1 MTAAV
6 AAASGAAPDAP
17 AADLE
22 KAAGAGTGTDGAAAA
37 SAGGGDDASGAGV
50 VAAVARR
57 WRRQD
62 LLDRSGSALRAAAWA
77 LSLLAFLVMAAN
89 DHGDWRQFDHYE
101 EYRYVVAI
109 ALLAFIYTTLQL
121 VRHGVRLTG
130 GQDLQ
135 GKVGL
140 LVDFAGDQVTAYLLM
155 SALSAAIPITNRMR
169 EGADNIFTDSSAAS
183 ISMAF
188 FAFVCLA
195 LSALI
200 SGFKLAK
207 QTYI

>member
-1 MTAAV
+1 M
-6 AAASGAAPDAP
+6 SGATADAP
-17 AADLE
+17 AAADVE
-22 KAAGAGTGTDGAAAA
+22 KAGV
-37 SAGGGDDASGAGV
+37 SGGGDAGASGGGG
-50 VAAVARR
+50 AVGAIVGR

-62 LLDRSGSALRAAAWA
+62 LLDKSGSALRAAAWA
-77 LSLLAFLVMAAN
+77 FSLLAFLIMVCN
-89 DHGDWRQFDHYE
+89 EHGDWKQFDRYE
-101 EYRYVVAI
+101 EYRYIVAVG
-109 ALLAFIYTTLQL
+109 LLAFVYTTLQL
-121 VRHGVRLTG
+121 VRHGVRLNG

-155 SALSAAIPITNRMR
+155 SALSAAVPITNRMR
-169 EGADNIFTDSSAAS
+169 EGADNVFTDSSAAS

-200 SGFKLAK
+200 SGFKLSK

>member
-1 MTAAV
+1 MSGATP
-6 AAASGAAPDAP
+6 AAADV
-17 AADLE
+17 E
-22 KAAGAGTGTDGAAAA
+22 KAGV
-37 SAGGGDDASGAGV
+37 SGGGDTSASGGGG
-50 VAAVARR
+50 AVGAIVGR

-62 LLDRSGSALRAAAWA
+62 LLDKSGSALRAAAWA
-77 LSLLAFLVMAAN
+77 FSLLAFLIMVCN
-89 DHGDWRQFDHYE
+89 EHGDWKQFDRYE
-101 EYRYVVAI
+101 EYRYIVAVG
-109 ALLAFIYTTLQL
+109 LLAFVYTTLQL
-121 VRHGVRLTG
+121 VRHGVRLNG

-155 SALSAAIPITNRMR
+155 SALSAAVPITNRMR
-169 EGADNIFTDSSAAS
+169 EGADNVFTDSSAAS

-200 SGFKLAK
+200 SGFKLSK

>member
-1 MTAAV
+1 M
-6 AAASGAAPDAP
+6 SNAP
-17 AADLE
+17 AAAADVE
-22 KAAGAGTGTDGAAAA
+22 KAGV
-37 SAGGGDDASGAGV
+37 SAGGDGGASGGGGG
-50 VAAVARR
+50 AVGAILGR

-62 LLDRSGSALRAAAWA
+62 LLDKSGSALRAAAWA
-77 LSLLAFLVMAAN
+77 LSLLAFLIMVCN
-89 DHGDWRQFDHYE
+89 EHGDWKRFDRYE
-101 EYRYVVAI
+101 EYRYIVAVG
-109 ALLAFIYTTLQL
+109 LLAFVYTTLQL

-135 GKVGL
+135 PKVGL

-155 SALSAAIPITNRMR
+155 SALSAAVPITNRMR
-169 EGADNIFTDSSAAS
+169 EGADNVFTDSSAAS

-200 SGFKLAK
+200 SGFKLSK

>member
-1 MTAAV
+1 MADVEKAVPV
-6 AAASGAAPDAP
+6 AAASAEGSDA
-17 AADLE
+17 
-22 KAAGAGTGTDGAAAA
+22 AAGRGTGAVGA
-37 SAGGGDDASGAGV
+37 V
-50 VAAVARR
+50 LRR
-57 WRRQD
+57 WRMQD
-62 LLDRSGSALRAAAWA
+62 LLDRSGSALRAGAWA
-77 LSLLAFLVMAAN
+77 LSLLAFLVMACN
-89 DHGDWRQFDHYE
+89 EHGDWKQFDRYE
-101 EYRYVVAI
+101 EYRYIVAI
-109 ALLAFIYTTLQL
+109 GLLAFVYTTLQL
-121 VRHGVRLTG
+121 LRQVVVLTG

-135 GKVGL
+135 LRTGL
-140 LVDFAGDQVTAYLLM
+140 LVDFAGDQVTAYLMM

-169 EGADNIFTDSSAAS
+169 EGADNVFTDSSAAS